1 MFIFELMRA
10 SEKGRISE
18 KEWES
23 VRERISEKEW

>member
-10 SEKGRISE
+10 SEKERISE